1 MRKLD
6 SSLNLARTQATGA
19 NINALNF
26 ALNIGANA
34 LDVWLPRTLSL
45 QMRMASLDNYIVNLD
60 AQIRTLERKEALS
73 NSQLSTNPT
82 QAKYILSAAKQV
94 REEDTPASP
103 AREAAPGRK
112 AVLRD
117 GYQLV
122 TEKDIKAPD
131 RDDPSFKEALK
142 ILPDCDIYEKVTE

>member
-1 MRKLD
+1 MDLLSERRTPLSHAAARRHFLSAAVAGIRRKQQIVPED
-6 SSLNLARTQATGA
+6 GCRSFSKIIGSSVELHVVLKGSTEEADALAQ
-19 NINALNF
+19 
-26 ALNIGANA
+26 
-34 LDVWLPRTLSL
+34 
-45 QMRMASLDNYIVNLD
+45 
-60 AQIRTLERKEALS
+60 
-73 NSQLSTNPT
+73 
-82 QAKYILSAAKQV
+82 LSAAKQV